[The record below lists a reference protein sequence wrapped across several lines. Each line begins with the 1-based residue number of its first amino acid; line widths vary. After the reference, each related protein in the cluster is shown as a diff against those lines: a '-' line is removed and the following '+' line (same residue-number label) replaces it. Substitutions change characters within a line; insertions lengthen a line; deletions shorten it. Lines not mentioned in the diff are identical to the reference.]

1 MTRGSLSPSHP
12 ILCLAYA
19 AYEAPQHHEIAR
31 SVRSTAQRGREP
43 AAEGIASL
51 YEQTWV
57 LVVVKIQTDDTES
70 HVRTGSKPFQ
80 HHARAIKPS
89 GKDTNRRYRA
99 RAIRI
104 CTMTHAVVHCEPGR
118 PAPQRAL
125 SFTGNARGMALN
137 MAEHQMVAFRD
148 VDSCR

>member
-19 AYEAPQHHEIAR
+19 AYEAPQHHKIAR

-89 GKDTNRRYRA
+89 GG
-99 RAIRI
+99 
-104 CTMTHAVVHCEPGR
+104 AVVAGPRLGAWYSYMYYDTCR
-118 PAPQRAL
+118 RAL
-125 SFTGNARGMALN
+125 RAGQACPTTRAVLHWQCPGYGV
-137 MAEHQMVAFRD
+137 EHGGASNGSVP
-148 VDSCR
+148 

>member
-19 AYEAPQHHEIAR
+19 AYEAPQHHKIAR

-57 LVVVKIQTDDTES
+57 LVVVKIQTDDTE
-70 HVRTGSKPFQ
+70 HVRTGSKPFYLNPTP
-80 HHARAIKPS
+80 HADCYAVKP
-89 GKDTNRRYRA
+89 G
-99 RAIRI
+99 
-104 CTMTHAVVHCEPGR
+104 
-118 PAPQRAL
+118 
-125 SFTGNARGMALN
+125 
-137 MAEHQMVAFRD
+137 
-148 VDSCR
+148 

>member
-1 MTRGSLSPSHP
+1 MNAIALHVAILTRSS
-12 ILCLAYA
+12 IM
-19 AYEAPQHHEIAR
+19 
-31 SVRSTAQRGREP
+31 RGRSSL
-43 AAEGIASL
+43 AAGLSSL
-51 YEQTWV
+51 DLAWE
-57 LVVVKIQTDDTES
+57 
-70 HVRTGSKPFQ
+70 HG
-80 HHARAIKPS
+80 
-89 GKDTNRRYRA
+89 
-99 RAIRI
+99 IRI